1 MNSLFKTLTGIFN
14 TSSPETSEADE
25 RYLADSTDIYDL
37 ERRRH
42 VGDVEGDD
50 RYRAHDALHSS
61 VPTTSPNERTA

>member
-37 ERRRH
+37 ERRMRQLEA
-42 VGDVEGDD
+42 GS
-50 RYRAHDALHSS
+50 RSLY
-61 VPTTSPNERTA
+61 TSGPYGIFMR